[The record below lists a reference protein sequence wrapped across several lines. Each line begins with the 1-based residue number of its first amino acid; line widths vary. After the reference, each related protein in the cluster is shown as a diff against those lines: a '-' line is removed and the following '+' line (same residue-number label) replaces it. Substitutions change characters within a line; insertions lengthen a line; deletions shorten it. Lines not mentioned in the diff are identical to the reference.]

1 MSKSKKAA
9 KVAAKYTVSEET
21 AGFVELYREA
31 CNLFN
36 MTKDRLIKK
45 YGEERVAYNA
55 ATKEASN
62 GREILIPLLD
72 AISFLAEEV
81 KDSVGCNLGLENGTE
96 I

>member
-1 MSKSKKAA
+1 M
-9 KVAAKYTVSEET
+9 AAKYTVSEET

-36 MTKDRLIKK
+36 MTKDRLAKK

-55 ATKEASN
+55 ATKEASK
-62 GREILIPLLD
+62 GREILIPLL
-72 AISFLAEEV
+72 AEEV
-81 KDSVGCNLGLENGTE
+81 KDSVDCNLGLENGTE